1 MKVVKRD
8 GKKVEFDAEKIE
20 NAILKAM
27 KCGSGIVDEK
37 CAHDIAVEIEDWHK
51 YDGSNISIYRIEGQV
66 FEKLIEK
73 GVHIMA
79 SDGKILIN
87 GGVCHFE
94 VRLQTEEPIQVVTQG
109 EQQRNE
115 HNRDND

>member
-1 MKVVKRD
+1 MKPGWTIRTEYRKLRLPLDFYLPLSVGWSEYREVSVCEKRYT
-8 GKKVEFDAEKIE
+8 EAELAALSAAFQKE
-20 NAILKAM
+20 T
-27 KCGSGIVDEK
+27 E
-37 CAHDIAVEIEDWHK
+37 
-51 YDGSNISIYRIEGQV
+51 
-66 FEKLIEK
+66 EKLIEK
-73 GVHIMA
+73 GERIMA
-79 SDGKILIN
+79 SDGRILIN

>member
-1 MKVVKRD
+1 M
-8 GKKVEFDAEKIE
+8 
-20 NAILKAM
+20 
-27 KCGSGIVDEK
+27 
-37 CAHDIAVEIEDWHK
+37 
-51 YDGSNISIYRIEGQV
+51 
-66 FEKLIEK
+66 IEK

-79 SDGKILIN
+79 SDGRILIN

>member
-1 MKVVKRD
+1 MIFICRFLSGGVSTGRRLSAKKGIQNQSLRRCQRHFKR
-8 GKKVEFDAEKIE
+8 
-20 NAILKAM
+20 
-27 KCGSGIVDEK
+27 
-37 CAHDIAVEIEDWHK
+37 
-51 YDGSNISIYRIEGQV
+51 ISIYRIEGQV

-79 SDGKILIN
+79 SDGRILIN